1 MTAQI
6 ICKEGHPEYAV
17 VPYSEYQALL
27 EKAEA
32 LDDVATFDQAVR
44 ALDEGRDQTVPAH
57 VADRLVAG
65 DNPVKVWREHREL
78 TQTALAARAGLSQS
92 HIAMIERGDRQITTR
107 MLPGLAK
114 ALEVDRDDLLD
125 APDL

>member
-6 ICKEGHPEYAV
+6 ICKEGQPEYAV

-44 ALDEGRDQTVPAH
+44 ELDEGRDQTIPAH
-57 VADRLVAG
+57 VVDRLMAG
-65 DNPVKVWREHREL
+65 DNPVKVWREYREL
-78 TQTALAARAGLSQS
+78 TQTALAAGAGLSQS

-125 APDL
+125 DPDL